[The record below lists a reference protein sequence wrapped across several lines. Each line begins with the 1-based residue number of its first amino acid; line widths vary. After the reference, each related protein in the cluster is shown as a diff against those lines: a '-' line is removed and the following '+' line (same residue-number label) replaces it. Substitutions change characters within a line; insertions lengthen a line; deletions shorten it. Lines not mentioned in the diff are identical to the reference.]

1 MHKNNGDLRLCLD
14 PKQLSSVIM
23 RPHFQIPSFE
33 EISSKMAG
41 AKFFSTLDSR
51 NGFWHIMLDE
61 PSSELT
67 TINTSFGRYRFL
79 RLPYGLCSASENF
92 QQKMKQIFDEL
103 EGVEVYIDDLII
115 WGSDKAEHDLRL
127 RRSLDKMRQ
136 ENKTLTK
143 IIM

>member
-1 MHKNNGDLRLCLD
+1 
-14 PKQLSSVIM
+14 M

-41 AKFFSTLDSR
+41 AKSFSTLDSR
-51 NGFWHIMLDE
+51 KGFWHIMLDE

-67 TINTSFGRYRFL
+67 MFITSFGRYMFL
-79 RLPYGLCSASENF
+79 RLPYGLCSASEHF

-127 RRSLDKMRQ
+127 RQSLDKMR
-136 ENKTLTK
+136 
-143 IIM
+143 